1 MLGMLFNE
9 KECNELDYVLRKELD
24 EMLFD
29 LSDHRLDLDIR
40 QAIAKRYKTVF
51 RMYARFAPSK
61 ELSKYVR
68 KAKIPQMKQ

>member
-1 MLGMLFNE
+1 MLGMLFSE
-9 KECNELDYVLRKELD
+9 KECSELDYVLRKELD

-61 ELSKYVR
+61 ELSKYAR
-68 KAKIPQMKQ
+68 KAKVPQIKQ

>member
-1 MLGMLFNE
+1 MLGMLFSE
-9 KECNELDYVLRKELD
+9 KECSELDYVLRKELD

-29 LSDHRLDLDIR
+29 LSDHRLDHDIR

-61 ELSKYVR
+61 ELSKYAR

>member
-1 MLGMLFNE
+1 MLGMLFSE
-9 KECNELDYVLRKELD
+9 KECSELDYVLRKELD

-61 ELSKYVR
+61 ELSKYAR
-68 KAKIPQMKQ
+68 KAKIPQLKQ